1 MASHR
6 KCLIMIKKQGPLTIL
21 IIEDDLDIQNF
32 ISRVLEFEG
41 YRVLKASDGKT
52 GLEIVRDNPV
62 SLVLLD
68 LRLPGLDGW
77 EVLREMK
84 QDTELA
90 RIPVVVLTAIAEL
103 SQRRRTMHMGASQYL
118 VKPLSANSLSKSIAD
133 ILNRKGTPA
142 RSASEKV
149 VTYSEVNTG

>member
-1 MASHR
+1 MV
-6 KCLIMIKKQGPLTIL
+6 KKQESLTIL
-21 IIEDDLDIQNF
+21 IIEDDMDIQNF

-41 YRVLKASDGKT
+41 YQVLKAGDGRT
-52 GLEIVRDNPV
+52 GLEIVKQNRV

-84 QDTELA
+84 QDVELA

-103 SQRRRTMHMGASQYL
+103 GQRRRTMYMGASQYL
-118 VKPLSANSLSKSIAD
+118 VKPLSANSLSKSIAE
-133 ILNRKGTPA
+133 ILNRKTTSSGVPLKKWAPIA
-142 RSASEKV
+142 RLRP
-149 VTYSEVNTG
+149 VN

>member
-1 MASHR
+1 MT
-6 KCLIMIKKQGPLTIL
+6 KKRESLTIL
-21 IIEDDLDIQNF
+21 IIEDDPDIQTF

-41 YRVLKASDGKT
+41 YQVLKAGDGKI
-52 GLEIVRDNPV
+52 GLEIVKQNRV

-84 QDTELA
+84 QDVELA

-103 SQRRRTMHMGASQYL
+103 SQRRRTLHMGASQYL

-133 ILNRKGTPA
+133 ILNRKGTPS
-142 RSASEKV
+142 RGMSGKM
-149 VTYSEVNTG
+149 VTYG